1 LRIERKT
8 NVRIPF
14 LEQEPDGT
22 EYRHARN
29 MDGKMKITSNVKFY
43 FDDKEFSG
51 VNKIAR
57 RVMNDVSLVLGT
69 MPGEGNVS
77 ELEGKLPEGCV
88 VFGTAGKSALIDRIE
103 SEGSISLKEVR
114 GKREVY
120 GFFVLENQIVI
131 AGSDKRGTIY
141 GLFHLSELLGVSPL
155 VDWCNV
161 KPLHKD
167 EVELTAEDTLISKEP
182 SVRFRGFFINDEW
195 PAFGNWSGKNFGG
208 VNAKCYEH
216 VFELLLR
223 LKGNYLWPAMWASRF
238 SDDGPGLLNAELA
251 DELGVVMGASHHEP
265 CCRAG
270 EEYKYLRGPGSIY
283 GDAWNF
289 IKNEQGI
296 TKFWEDGLKRNGKF
310 ENVIT
315 VGMRGEADTA
325 IMQNATLKD
334 NIDLLR
340 NVLKTQNRLI
350 RENVNQN
357 LEEVP
362 RMLALYK
369 EVEPYFYGDEKTK
382 GLMGD
387 PELENV
393 ILMLCDDNHG
403 NLRTVPTKE
412 MRSHKGGYGMY
423 YHFDYHGSPFSYEWI
438 NTTHI
443 AKVREQMCAAYDFG
457 IQDLWIVNVGDILT
471 TEFPL
476 SYFLDLAY
484 DYEKYSD
491 IEMTAEKYTRQWIKT
506 QFPSFTKEQ
515 QDDILFILNGYTK
528 LSHRRRTEAL
538 TSETYHAVNYG
549 ESDETLALAEKIM
562 EKCEVLKG
570 QVGKEDFSGFFAQV
584 YYPAMGTMNVLKM
597 QLLAGKNHWYA
608 EKGIWAAHDLIPEI
622 EKTIEFDRA
631 LVKELDEVD
640 GGKYYGQGW
649 SQHVGFKHW
658 NEEENQ
664 YPVCHS
670 FHAPDKPRLIA
681 WVDGNDSTSS
691 GLDWNRR
698 PIVSTAFCNADVNT
712 FTVNLASGRPDSVP
726 FRFKVSADWI
736 SVSKKEGEVS
746 CVEKVT
752 VTVDREKL
760 AKASEK
766 QTTVFIENDDRSA
779 GGVRIPL
786 IINAETLNKADYPE
800 DTILQKG
807 PYIAFDAERFNEN
820 MAGVDTNGNVTGF
833 EVLPDYG
840 KLTSAVKVESVVSYF
855 AEDLKNAPSLKYN
868 FALADAGSGILKVDF
883 YMNPSNPAT
892 QDNYFRFGAA
902 VNGKKVLVDCVD
914 KDFHVGD
921 NQEPW
926 GTDVTNNIR
935 VKSAYFEC
943 QKGLNTL
950 EVFAVTPNFVLEKI
964 VMYTTDSEKWIKTSY
979 LGPKVTE

>member
-1 LRIERKT
+1 
-8 NVRIPF
+8 
-14 LEQEPDGT
+14 
-22 EYRHARN
+22 
-29 MDGKMKITSNVKFY
+29 MKIISSVFY
-43 FDDKEFSG
+43 FEASAFSG
-51 VNKIAR
+51 VKKIAGK
-57 RVMNDVSLVLGT
+57 VMHDIELVT
-69 MPGEGNVS
+69 
-77 ELEGKLPEGCV
+77 GKYPAKKDLPEGASLSDLGDGAV
-88 VFGTAGKSALIDRIE
+88 VFGTIGKSAFLEKLSKEGTIDLSVVE
-103 SEGSISLKEVR
+103 

-120 GFFVLENQIVI
+120 LFKVIGNSLVI

-155 VDWCNV
+155 VDWCNIL
-161 KPLHKD
+161 PASNKD
-167 EVELTAEDTLISKEP
+167 AEIVDTDSLASKEP

-195 PAFGNWSGKNFGG
+195 PAFGNWSLKNFNG
-208 VNAKCYEH
+208 VNADCYEH

-238 SDDGPGLLNAELA
+238 SDDGPGLANAELA
-251 DELGVVMGASHHEP
+251 DEMGVVMGASHHEP

-270 EEYKYLRGPGSIY
+270 EEYRYLRGPGSIY

-289 IKNEQGI
+289 IKNEAGI

-310 ENVIT
+310 DNVIT

-350 RENVNQN
+350 RENVNPD
-357 LEEVP
+357 LEKVP

-369 EVEPYFYGDEKTK
+369 EVEPYFYGDEHTK

-412 MRSHKGGYGMY
+412 MRNHKGGYGMY

-438 NTTHI
+438 NTTHL
-443 AKVREQMCAAYDFG
+443 AKVKEQMCAAYDFG

-471 TEFPL
+471 NEFPL

-491 IEMTAEKYTRQWIKT
+491 SEYTVEKYTRAWISK
-506 QFPSFTKEQ
+506 QFPGFNPQQ
-515 QDDILFILNGYTK
+515 QDDIYFILNGYTK

-538 TSETYHAVNYG
+538 TSETYHAVNYN
-549 ESDETLALAEKIM
+549 ESDETLAWAQEIMDRAERLKKQLALNPLRKDEM
-562 EKCEVLKG
+562 
-570 QVGKEDFSGFFAQV
+570 SGFFAQV

-608 EKGIWAAHDLIPEI
+608 EKGIWAAHDFIPEI
-622 EKTIEFDRA
+622 EKCIAFDRS
-631 LVKELDEVD
+631 LVAELDKID

-664 YPVCHS
+664 YPVYHS
-670 FHAPDKPRLIA
+670 FRAPDKPRLIA
-681 WVDGNDSTSS
+681 WLDGDDMTSS

-698 PIVSTAFCNADVNT
+698 PLVSSAFCDPDCAS
-712 FTVNLASGRPDSVP
+712 FAVNLASGRPDTVP
-726 FRFKVSADWI
+726 FRFKIDADWI
-736 SVSKKEGEVS
+736 SVSKMEGETGGKNGIEKILVS
-746 CVEKVT
+746 VN
-752 VTVDREKL
+752 REKL
-760 AKASEK
+760 AATAEK
-766 QTTVFIENDDRSA
+766 STTIFIENDDRSA

-786 IINAETLNKADYPE
+786 IIKAATLDQANFPE

-807 PYIAFDAERFNEN
+807 PFIAIDAERFNEN
-820 MAGVDTNGNVTGF
+820 IAGTDTDGNVTCF

-840 KLTSAVKVESVVSYF
+840 KLNSAVKVENVTSYF
-855 AEDLKNAPSLKYN
+855 REDLKNSPCLKYN
-868 FALADAGSGILKVDF
+868 FALASAGNGILKVDF

-902 VNGKKVLVDCVD
+902 VNGKKVLVDCVE

-935 VKSAYFEC
+935 VKSAYFDCKE
-943 QKGLNTL
+943 GLNTL

-964 VMYTTDSEKWIKTSY
+964 VMYTQDNESVIKTSY
-979 LGPKVTE
+979 LGPR

>member
-1 LRIERKT
+1 
-8 NVRIPF
+8 
-14 LEQEPDGT
+14 
-22 EYRHARN
+22 
-29 MDGKMKITSNVKFY
+29 MKINSSTSFY
-43 FDDKEFSG
+43 FEDTAFSG
-51 VNKIAR
+51 VHKIAEK
-57 RVMNDVSLVLGT
+57 VMHDIELVTGT
-69 MPGEGNVS
+69 APVKGS
-77 ELEGKLPEGCV
+77 EDSTV
-88 VFGTAGKSALIDRIE
+88 IFGTVGKSALIE
-103 SEGSISLKEVR
+103 KFEKEGKIDLSCVK

-120 GFFVLENQIVI
+120 GFYVLENQIVI

-155 VDWCNV
+155 VDWCNI
-161 KPLHKD
+161 KPVQKS
-167 EVELTAEDTLISKEP
+167 EVEITSDNTMISNEP

-270 EEYKYLRGPGSIY
+270 EEYKYLRGPDSIY

-289 IKNEQGI
+289 IKNEKGI

-340 NVLKTQNRLI
+340 NVLKTQNQLI

-369 EVEPYFYGDEKTK
+369 EVEPYFYGDKKTK

-387 PELENV
+387 PELDNV

-412 MRSHKGGYGMY
+412 MRNHKGGYGMY

-438 NTTHI
+438 NTTHL
-443 AKVREQMCAAYDFG
+443 AKVKEQMCAAYDFG

-471 TEFPL
+471 NEFPL

-491 IEMTAEKYTRQWIKT
+491 IEFTVEKYTRQWVAA
-506 QFPSFTKEQ
+506 QFPDFTKEQ
-515 QDDILFILNGYTK
+515 QDDVVFILNGYTK

-538 TSETYHAVNYG
+538 SAETYHPVNYG
-549 ESDETLALAEKIM
+549 ESDETLALAEEIM
-562 EKCEVLKG
+562 NRCTKLKNEVSEK
-570 QVGKEDFSGFFAQV
+570 DISGFFAEV
-584 YYPAMGTMNVLKM
+584 YYPAMGNMNVLKM

-608 EKGIWAAHDLIPEI
+608 EKGIWEAHNVIPEI
-622 EKTIEFDRA
+622 KACIEFDRA

-640 GGKYYGQGW
+640 GGKYYAQGW
-649 SQHVGFKHW
+649 SQHVGFIHW

-664 YPVCHS
+664 YPIYHT
-670 FHAPDKPRLIA
+670 FNAPDKKRLVA
-681 WVDGNDSTSS
+681 WLSGDDMTSS

-698 PIVSTAFCNADVNT
+698 PLVSFAFCNPLCSS
-712 FTVNLASGRPDSVP
+712 FTVNLASGRPDAVP

-736 SVSKKEGEVS
+736 SVSKLEGEVTG
-746 CVEKVT
+746 EKGIEKIT
-752 VTVDREKL
+752 VSVDREKL
-760 AKASEK
+760 AKATEK
-766 QTTVFIENDDRSA
+766 HTTVFIENDDRSA

-786 IINAETLNKADYPE
+786 IINAETLNKADFPG
-800 DTILQKG
+800 DTILQTG
-807 PYIAFDAERFNEN
+807 PFLAIDAERFNEN
-820 MAGVDTNGNVTGF
+820 MAGIDTDGVVTGF

-840 KLTSAVKVESVVSYF
+840 KLNSAVKVESATSYF
-855 AEDLKNAPSLKYN
+855 RDDLKDAPCLKYN
-868 FALADAGSGILKVDF
+868 FALASSGDGILKVDF

-902 VNGKKVLVDCVD
+902 VNGKKVLIDCVD
-914 KDFHVGD
+914 ENFHVGD

-943 QKGLNTL
+943 KEGLNTL
-950 EVFAVTPNFVLEKI
+950 EVYAVTPNFVLEKI
-964 VMYTTDSEKWIKTSY
+964 VMYTQDNEKFIKPSY
-979 LGPKVTE
+979 LGPKNV